1 MAGRLLIAAGLFLAA
16 AVAPRAWSGAGLP
29 PAGGPPVPQYA
40 VQDMAAV
47 LSGARRVGADVAFIQ
62 LLQYYGSGEEDKPLP
77 DKGVADPKT
86 LWLPRFLPLSVRAAA
101 LNPFF
106 HSAVLFSAGAL
117 GFVLDRPEEALSL
130 LERATAADPT
140 FWRYRLYAGAIAYQK
155 NENPDKVIL
164 FLEEALK
171 YSDCPS
177 MLQNIL
183 ANLHKKRGEYARAA
197 EIFQFTVQTSR
208 DPEAVNTARTQLKRL
223 REEGR
228 IP

>member
-1 MAGRLLIAAGLFLAA
+1 MKGLILAAGLFLASA
-16 AVAPRAWSGAGLP
+16 IVPRAWTGTALP
-29 PAGGPPVPQYA
+29 PAGGPPVAQYA

-47 LSGARRVGADVAFIQ
+47 LAGARRMGADVAFIQ
-62 LLQYYGSGEEDKPLP
+62 LLQYYGSGEEAKPRP
-77 DKGVADPKT
+77 GERVDDPKK
-86 LWLPRFLPLSVRAAA
+86 LWLPRFLPLSSRIAA

-106 HSAVLFSAGAL
+106 RFGVLFSAGTL

-130 LERATAADPT
+130 LERATAVDPT

-155 NENPDKVIL
+155 NENPDKVIV

-171 YSDCPS
+171 YPDCPS
-177 MLQNIL
+177 ILQNIL
-183 ANLHKKRGEYARAA
+183 ANLHKKRGDYARAA
-197 EIFQFTVQTSR
+197 EIYRFTLQTSR
-208 DPEAVNTARTQLKRL
+208 DPAAVNTARTQLKRL